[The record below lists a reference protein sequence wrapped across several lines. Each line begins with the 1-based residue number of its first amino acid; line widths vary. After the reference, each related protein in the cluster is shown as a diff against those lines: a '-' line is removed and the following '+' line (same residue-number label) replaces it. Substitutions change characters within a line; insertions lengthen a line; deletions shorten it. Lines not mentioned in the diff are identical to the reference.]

1 MRIYVFCIVCIS
13 ILQCISIPIVS
24 LFPLYSICCP
34 QLICSSS
41 KTGFSPPL
49 HPRGVARTALSTR
62 LQIQNTLQ
70 EKYKYKY
77 RYRYRYKYK
86 YHLAANRMEKL
97 CKSLIE
103 AIKAIFPAEPRP
115 LKDPLACLA
124 RRSYPSHPSIP

>member
-1 MRIYVFCIVCIS
+1 MCIHVFYIVCIS

-70 EKYKYKY
+70 EKYKYKAKY
-77 RYRYRYKYK
+77 RNKYK